1 MLHLISSDVYAF
13 IDDVVGEYMHERVD
27 NVNAPCAAADSARWV
42 RPRETRY
49 RGRYTMLQLP
59 PPSQGTTT
67 LDILRLLEK
76 SSIPSDQPLSPEA
89 VHAHVMAKRVAFAAR
104 AARGRA
110 DPRLFIHSPTTRVPS
125 TSQSP
130 GSGFLTRL
138 FHLSRHQCM
147 TA

>member
-1 MLHLISSDVYAF
+1 MYTRPTCMLHLISSDVYAF

-110 DPRLFIHSPTTRVPS
+110 RVPVCS
-125 TSQSP
+125 SIHPPLVCPAPARAQGLAS
-130 GSGFLTRL
+130 
-138 FHLSRHQCM
+138 
-147 TA
+147 